1 MAEGRLQN
9 HPDQQ
14 VILFVS
20 FSAGE
25 VYNRQDLARVS
36 VNMVGRRTAG
46 ENVLKIKSDIW
57 LNVKI
62 SAIVFLRERRRKNSC
77 IRTSK
82 REISAYLNNKCRGS
96 MQLGWMENR
105 RSGSH

>member
-14 VILFVS
+14 VTLFVS

-25 VYNRQDLARVS
+25 VYNRQDLTRVS
-36 VNMVGRRTAG
+36 VTVLFQNVVGRRAAG
-46 ENVLKIKSDIW
+46 ENVLKIKNDVW

-62 SAIVFLRERRRKNSC
+62 SAIMFLRERRRKNSC
-77 IRTSK
+77 IRKMDFKKGNFSILK
-82 REISAYLNNKCRGS
+82 
-96 MQLGWMENR
+96 
-105 RSGSH
+105 